1 MSNLIKKPILVNER
15 PTSSSKVL
23 SYRLEKMRRWS
34 GKQVRFFKRTKV
46 YSEANLFHLRYSCCD
61 KSRKWT
67 YALERRRKR
76 VEQGVRAGQCP
87 SKVLLE
93 FFTPRG
99 PSSWEVLV
107 DAEISFMQKCQ
118 LLNNLVKS
126 LQYLHAGKRVPTSK
140 EATATSLGTKA
151 SPARKCSLLWIS
163 QQGSKTSVVG
173 LKCY

>member
-1 MSNLIKKPILVNER
+1 MRGLQAVQR
-15 PTSSSKVL
+15 FWATDW
-23 SYRLEKMRRWS
+23 RRWEDE

-76 VEQGVRAGQCP
+76 VELGVRAGQCP
-87 SKVLLE
+87 SKSPSRVLHAQS
-93 FFTPRG
+93 

-140 EATATSLGTKA
+140 EATATSLG
-151 SPARKCSLLWIS
+151 SPTIPQHRKQALRHHR
-163 QQGSKTSVVG
+163 QGSVLSCGSPNNKAARP
-173 LKCY
+173 L